1 MAIKDQIQST
11 ATNKSNTLELYE
23 NRKIYKDRTLMTDSH
38 SSIEPRFIFS
48 GVADFW
54 YDRRLYGKLNRAGD
68 IIILREDFLQT
79 LPTTSNKTFYALN
92 FVAVAF
98 DEMRKYVEKLAKTNM
113 IPNQKTLFALPQPA
127 VAWQSI
133 YGDYH
138 DYISDVYGVFFNYL
152 IENQRESNVNNF
164 DDFVEEFFIF
174 CRNYVTGD
182 ANTPITL
189 SGFVASQYVDGRCGG
204 LTIDLFRARA
214 SNDLAKLNTF
224 IRDVNFNFFIDAA
237 NRHGFVIDKNIPWR
251 LQANLSSEY
260 MKLLMESPAFDV
272 TYSLGPK
279 NVFDTFYL
287 KTYTLDLIL
296 LRKYLYDMY
305 DSLVS
310 SVPGYSTYKFCNNTG
325 KTRRFITNRRPL
337 TQQEKEKKYNVR
349 DYWLNLSYR
358 FRLLELKHD
367 FREADISNH
376 TKNAK
381 SIYKIRG
388 EMESLKYLHEQ
399 CKKFFI
405 NSCNKL
411 DGNLIIDPPLHHS
424 H

>member
-1 MAIKDQIQST
+1 
-11 ATNKSNTLELYE
+11 
-23 NRKIYKDRTLMTDSH
+23 
-38 SSIEPRFIFS
+38 
-48 GVADFW
+48 
-54 YDRRLYGKLNRAGD
+54 
-68 IIILREDFLQT
+68 
-79 LPTTSNKTFYALN
+79 
-92 FVAVAF
+92 
-98 DEMRKYVEKLAKTNM
+98 
-113 IPNQKTLFALPQPA
+113 
-127 VAWQSI
+127 
-133 YGDYH
+133 
-138 DYISDVYGVFFNYL
+138 
-152 IENQRESNVNNF
+152 
-164 DDFVEEFFIF
+164 
-174 CRNYVTGD
+174 
-182 ANTPITL
+182 
-189 SGFVASQYVDGRCGG
+189 
-204 LTIDLFRARA
+204 
-214 SNDLAKLNTF
+214 
-224 IRDVNFNFFIDAA
+224 
-237 NRHGFVIDKNIPWR
+237 
-251 LQANLSSEY
+251 
-260 MKLLMESPAFDV
+260 
-272 TYSLGPK
+272 
-279 NVFDTFYL
+279 
-287 KTYTLDLIL
+287 
-296 LRKYLYDMY
+296 MY